1 MKLQIFMKKI
11 SKVDSNYTCLAVISL
26 DSAPRKYENNYPQDF
41 LKNVNMLRKK
51 VVRHINDN
59 MSDFTSF
66 DESDEK
72 YIGISQACVSKG
84 IEHYFSNREC
94 MQKKQDV
101 FLNLCLQCIKI
112 H

>member
-59 MSDFTSF
+59 LSDFTSF

-72 YIGISQACVSKG
+72 YIGISQAYVSKG

>member
-11 SKVDSNYTCLAVISL
+11 SKVDSNYTCLPVISL

-59 MSDFTSF
+59 LSDFTSF

>member
-26 DSAPRKYENNYPQDF
+26 DSAPTKYGNNYPQDF

-59 MSDFTSF
+59 LSDFTSF

>member
-1 MKLQIFMKKI
+1 MKLQIFMKI
-11 SKVDSNYTCLAVISL
+11 LSKVDSNYTCLAVISL

-59 MSDFTSF
+59 LSDFTSF